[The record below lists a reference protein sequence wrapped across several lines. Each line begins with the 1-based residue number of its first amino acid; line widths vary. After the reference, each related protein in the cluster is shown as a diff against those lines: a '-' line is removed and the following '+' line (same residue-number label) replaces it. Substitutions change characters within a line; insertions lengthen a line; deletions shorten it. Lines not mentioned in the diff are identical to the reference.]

1 MNDPLC
7 ARTSRFDRGARA
19 GDEASA
25 PPRGNDRISR
35 LDGATSVSVII
46 PMWNEAAAIVETLKS
61 LLSLAPDEVI
71 VVDATSDDGAAEL
84 ARGVASDRITVLSS
98 ARGRGVQQ
106 NVGAR
111 ASSGDVLLFLHADC
125 RLAPNA
131 ITAIRE
137 CVARRPNIAWG
148 CLRMK
153 VCDNDYRFRLIDA
166 AAHLR
171 SGMLG
176 IAYGDQGIFM
186 RRWAFEA
193 VGGFPE
199 IALMEDVF
207 VSAELRR
214 LGRPALVGAT
224 IEVSP
229 RRWKKKG
236 LIRQTLTN
244 WTLTFLAAIGVS
256 PGALARFYPIVR

>member
-1 MNDPLC
+1 M
-7 ARTSRFDRGARA
+7 DRG
-19 GDEASA
+19 GGDEDEASA
-25 PPRGNDRISR
+25 PPGGNDRNSR
-35 LDGATSVSVII
+35 LDGAASVSVII
-46 PMWNEAAAIVETLKS
+46 PMWNEASAIVETLRS
-61 LLSLAPDEVI
+61 LLILAPDEVI
-71 VVDATSDDGAAEL
+71 VVDAASDDGAAEL
-84 ARGVASDRITVLSS
+84 ACGVDSDRIHVLSS

-111 ASSGDVLLFLHADC
+111 ASKGDVVLFLHADC

-153 VCDNDYRFRLIDA
+153 VCDCDYRFRLVDA

-199 IALMEDVF
+199 IGLMEDVF
-207 VSAELRR
+207 VSAALRR

-224 IEVSP
+224 ISVSP
-229 RRWKKKG
+229 RRWKRKG

-244 WTLTFLAAIGVS
+244 WTLTFLASIGV
-256 PGALARFYPIVR
+256 PPNVLARFYPIIR